1 MYPSVNA
8 PFISIIISNMS
19 SEQTFQLMNESVS
32 VQFAVFY
39 ENIAKES
46 AIKAVLKCAEMY
58 GFDGNEAIQ
67 RLGLISQKAN
77 PSSVEP
83 VICEAP
89 LVSEPVQHVPVLQTP
104 EPAVVVKKSKP
115 KTDKKSIVISKP
127 AFPLPYSGEMDE
139 DLCHGLVLNEA
150 LFTQC
155 QSFPK
160 DGVYCSKCAKQ
171 CSTTENKKPM
181 YGTIQ
186 DRQKVGIME
195 YVDPKNRVPIE
206 YVKVMNKYK
215 VSRDDVIAE
224 AGKHNMTIDPIHF
237 EIADKKKGRPKNPTT
252 RVVENTNE
260 PDLFKDLISSKQD
273 VAPQPTKVAP
283 TKASGNGN
291 AKDAEKQRK
300 LEEKLEEKKQKDA
313 EKQRKLEEKK
323 QKDEEKKQK
332 DEEKKRKT
340 TTEKKP
346 KDAPKKKETAPK
358 KKAMNVA
365 EDTKKENDD
374 NNIAKKS
381 NDPEPEEEEVEA
393 DVHNTII
400 FNYNGK
406 QYHRSIE
413 TNNVYSENA
422 ETGFSTVVGR
432 YDETTK
438 TVIYSDSKLYD
449 DEESEDEYDEE
460 EDESFS
466 CGQYGEDDEE
476 SEVDYDDLIKEFD
489 QLEM

>member
-1 MYPSVNA
+1 
-8 PFISIIISNMS
+8 MS

-67 RLGLISQKAN
+67 RLGLISQKAT
-77 PSSVEP
+77 PSVEP

-89 LVSEPVQHVPVLQTP
+89 VVSAPVPVPVEQVAVVP
-104 EPAVVVKKSKP
+104 EPAVAVVKKGKP
-115 KTDKKSIVISKP
+115 KTDKKTIVISKP
-127 AFPLPYSGEMDE
+127 AFPLPYSGEMDQ

-160 DGVYCSKCAKQ
+160 DGVYCSKCGKQ
-171 CSTTENKKPM
+171 RLTTDNGKPM

-186 DRQKVGIME
+186 DRQKVGIMD

-224 AGKHNMTIDPIHF
+224 AGKYGMTIDPIHF

-260 PDLFKDLISSKQD
+260 PDLFKDLIYSKQE
-273 VAPQPTKVAP
+273 VAPPVNAQPA
-283 TKASGNGN
+283 TKAGN

-300 LEEKLEEKKQKDA
+300 LDEKKQKEE

-323 QKDEEKKQK
+323 QKE
-332 DEEKKRKT
+332 EEKKRKA
-340 TTEKKP
+340 TEKKP
-346 KDAPKKKETAPK
+346 KDAPKKKESAPK
-358 KKAMNVA
+358 KNTINVA
-365 EDTKKENDD
+365 EDTKNEKNVDD
-374 NNIAKKS
+374 S
-381 NDPEPEEEEVEA
+381 PDVDA
-393 DVHNTII
+393 DMVDVPDTIC

-406 QYHRSIE
+406 EYRRSIE
-413 TNNVYSENA
+413 TNNVYLENP
-422 ETGFSTVVGR
+422 ENGLSTIVGT
-432 YDETTK
+432 YDLATK
-438 TVIYSDSKLYD
+438 TIIYSDSKLYD
-449 DEESEDEYDEE
+449 DEESEEEYDEE
-460 EDESFS
+460 E
-466 CGQYGEDDEE
+466 EDDEFKCGNYGCEEDYEE
-476 SEVDYDDLIKEFD
+476 SEVNYDDLIKEYDDD
-489 QLEM
+489 QVEM

>member
-1 MYPSVNA
+1 
-8 PFISIIISNMS
+8 
-19 SEQTFQLMNESVS
+19 
-32 VQFAVFY
+32 
-39 ENIAKES
+39 
-46 AIKAVLKCAEMY
+46 
-58 GFDGNEAIQ
+58 
-67 RLGLISQKAN
+67 
-77 PSSVEP
+77 
-83 VICEAP
+83 
-89 LVSEPVQHVPVLQTP
+89 
-104 EPAVVVKKSKP
+104 
-115 KTDKKSIVISKP
+115 
-127 AFPLPYSGEMDE
+127 
-139 DLCHGLVLNEA
+139 
-150 LFTQC
+150 
-155 QSFPK
+155 
-160 DGVYCSKCAKQ
+160 
-171 CSTTENKKPM
+171 M

-273 VAPQPTKVAP
+273 VAPPQPTKVAP

-300 LEEKLEEKKQKDA
+300 LEEKKQKDA
-313 EKQRKLEEKK
+313 EKQRKLEEKL
-323 QKDEEKKQK
+323 EEKKQK
-332 DEEKKRKT
+332 DEEKQRKLE
-340 TTEKKP
+340 EKKQ

-381 NDPEPEEEEVEA
+381 NDPEPEEVEA

-406 QYHRSIE
+406 EYHRSID
-413 TNNVYSENA
+413 TNNVYSDNA
-422 ETGFSTVVGR
+422 ETGFATVVGR

-460 EDESFS
+460 EEDESFS
-466 CGQYGEDDEE
+466 CGQYGEDEEE

-489 QLEM
+489 QFDM